1 MVYRNIKTGAEIIT
15 ESVIKA
21 PNWEL
26 VTGKVAPKEPPKKE
40 SQKEETSI
48 EEPVTKSAPKKS
60 AAKKRGTRK

>member
-26 VTGKVAPKEPPKKE
+26 VTGKVAPKEAPKEPPKK
-40 SQKEETSI
+40 ETSI

-60 AAKKRGTRK
+60 AEKKRGTRK